1 MWRDELGKML
11 EERVAD
17 AMQDYRR
24 ATGSNIDDAKLLKAQ
39 RALDLAEMRL
49 SCYRDERCYDSG
61 SGSNSDY
68 SKSFADAGSENMD
81 DKRKAPHLDY
91 RGNKW
96 NVKRYG

>member
-39 RALDLAEMRL
+39 RGIEGVPNSGHAHNKITREIERL
-49 SCYRDERCYDSG
+49 
-61 SGSNSDY
+61 
-68 SKSFADAGSENMD
+68 
-81 DKRKAPHLDY
+81 PIP
-91 RGNKW
+91 GN
-96 NVKRYG
+96 REPE